1 MRSVRIKM
9 FLPVFLMFVLFVS
22 FMTIQ
27 IISIN
32 NNLEQVKKMNEVSF
46 ATLSKAEELKLDVV
60 QVQQYLSDISATRAA
75 NGFDDG
81 FDEAE
86 KYAQNIHVIT
96 AELMKINPG
105 KQEEITK
112 LENSF
117 GPYYETGKKMAKAY
131 VEGGPDKG
139 NLLMGDFDSTAESIS
154 NQVDTFKSDSQD
166 EVQKNI
172 GQINRSIMNTLILV
186 IASIGLAVLILVIA
200 WIYVTKNIV
209 NPIRIVLSKLKD
221 MADSGGD
228 LTKRIDFT
236 SKDEIG
242 ALAENFND
250 MQDSF
255 REMIRVIIK
264 ESSNVE
270 TTVNNT
276 SQNINQLSSL
286 IEEVSATTE
295 ELSAG
300 MEETAASTEEVN
312 AIASE
317 IKSAVESI
325 STKAQDGAERAALI
339 STRASELKNKAI
351 YSKEIASRIYH
362 TTQGKLLEA
371 IERSKEVDE
380 IGVLS
385 ESILQIASQTNLLAL
400 NAAIEAARAGEAGK
414 GFAVVAE
421 EIRKLAENSKST
433 VSEIKNVTDIV
444 VESVQNLVTTSEE
457 MLGFINNQV
466 INDYEMFVTTGEQYK
481 SDALMVQE
489 MTADFSTTSEEI
501 MASVHIVVKSITE
514 IALASN
520 EAAAGTNR
528 ISEKVL
534 SVSEKSYNVVEQT
547 KEVKASTHKLGEM
560 VSEFKVE

>member
-1 MRSVRIKM
+1 M